1 MPTKKQPSSTPSETV
16 GNPYTNRGCGRT
28 KHSAT
33 PSASKGCIT
42 LYASSSGSGRQPS
55 RLVAFRLPLN
65 VYVLLR
71 ENAVN
76 VSGLLRRLVYEFLEK
91 LPSYLEME
99 EFRLELEVARLSEEL
114 ERVHRLQR
122 QILKHGSYA
131 EAYLKELRGGLVV
144 DRQPFYVQ
152 KPRPEVKPEELL
164 TVQAIVEYREAL
176 AKQLVRKVNRLLQL
190 KKANL
195 NLKGGEK
202 TL

>member
-1 MPTKKQPSSTPSETV
+1 
-16 GNPYTNRGCGRT
+16 
-28 KHSAT
+28 
-33 PSASKGCIT
+33 
-42 LYASSSGSGRQPS
+42 
-55 RLVAFRLPLN
+55 
-65 VYVLLR
+65 LLR